1 MPTFT
6 YEAVTRKGQKIRK
19 QVDAANVEAAQK
31 LIRADDLIPL
41 SIKPLKRSA
50 WNPLEK
56 VTTSDLLIF
65 THELQSLL
73 SSGMPLD
80 RALFILSE
88 HSEKPAMKRILKE
101 VYTDIQKGNSLSR
114 AMSKHRIFP
123 NLYINMVKAGEEGGI
138 LEPVLG
144 RIVTF
149 LETTATF
156 KAEILS
162 SLIYPVLLTI
172 IGSLTIA
179 VLIIYVIPKFSSIFE
194 DMGQALPLP
203 TQILIS
209 ISDAF
214 ASYWWL
220 LLLFIIGTTIFL
232 RTFSKTKEG
241 QVFFD
246 SLKLKTPVY
255 SKLHMKLVIARF
267 SRTLGTLLKSGV
279 PILSAIKIS
288 KEVIGN
294 QVLSQSLQALQDG
307 VSKGQGI
314 YGPLRDIGM
323 FPPVVTQMIA
333 VGEEAGT
340 LEDTFLLIAERFE
353 TDSRNLIRR
362 LISFLEPALI
372 LLMGIMVGFIVL
384 SMLLA
389 IFGIYN
395 INM

>member
-6 YEAVTRKGQKIRK
+6 YEAVNRKGQKVRK
-19 QVDAANVEAAQK
+19 EIDAANVEAAQK
-31 LIRADDLIPL
+31 MIRADDLIPL
-41 SIKPLKRSA
+41 SIKLRNRGG
-50 WNPLEK
+50 WNPFEK
-56 VTTSDLLIF
+56 ITTNDILIF

-88 HSEKPAMKRILKE
+88 HSEKPAMKRVLKE
-101 VYTDIQKGNSLSR
+101 IYTDIQKGNSLSR

-149 LETTATF
+149 LETTTTF

-162 SLIYPVLLTI
+162 SLIYPVLLTV

-179 VLIIYVIPKFSSIFE
+179 FLIIYVIPKFSAIFE

-203 TQILIS
+203 TQILIA
-209 ISDAF
+209 ISDVF
-214 ASYWWL
+214 ATYWWL
-220 LLLFIIGTTIFL
+220 LLLFFIGAAVFL
-232 RTFSKTKEG
+232 RAFSRTKEG

-246 SLKLKTPVY
+246 SMKLKTPVY
-255 SKLHMKLVIARF
+255 NKLHMKLVISRF
-267 SRTLGTLLKSGV
+267 SRTIGTLLKSGV

-294 QVLSQSLQALQDG
+294 QVLSSKLQALQDG
-307 VSKGQGI
+307 VSKGQGV
-314 YGPLRDIGM
+314 YSPLRDIGM

-353 TDSRNLIRR
+353 TDSRNLIKR
-362 LISFLEPALI
+362 LISLLEPMLI
-372 LLMGIMVGFIVL
+372 LVMGLMVGFIVL

-395 INM
+395 IEM

>member
-6 YEAVTRKGQKIRK
+6 YEAVNRKGQKIK
-19 QVDAANVEAAQK
+19 KEVDAANLEAARR
-31 LIRADDLIPL
+31 LIRSENLVPL
-41 SIKPLKRSA
+41 SIKPLKQKM
-50 WNPLEK
+50 WNPFEK
-56 VTTSDLLIF
+56 ISTNDLLIF

-73 SSGMPLD
+73 SSGMPID

-88 HSEKPAMKRILKE
+88 HSEKPALKRILKD
-101 VYTDIQKGNSLSR
+101 VYTDIQKGSSLSR
-114 AMSKHRIFP
+114 AMSKHKIFP

-149 LETTATF
+149 LETSSSF

-162 SLIYPVLLTI
+162 SLIYPVLLTV

-179 VLIIYVIPKFSSIFE
+179 VLIIYVIPKFSAIFE

-209 ISDAF
+209 VSDVF
-214 ASYWWL
+214 ATYWWL
-220 LLLFIIGTTIFL
+220 LLLFIAGAAVFL
-232 RTFSKTKEG
+232 RSYSRTKEG
-241 QVFFD
+241 QIFFD
-246 SLKLKTPVY
+246 TLKLRFPVFN
-255 SKLHMKLVIARF
+255 KLHMKLVIARF
-267 SRTLGTLLKSGV
+267 SRTIGTLLKSGV

-294 QVLSQSLQALQDG
+294 QVLSDSLKTLQDG

-314 YGPLRDIGM
+314 YGPLKEIGI
-323 FPPVVTQMIA
+323 FPPVVIQMIA

-353 TDSRNLIRR
+353 ADSRNLIKR